1 MSKDSYYFDGKRN
14 NVAIKRVLV
23 EQVKDNEMVDTFEI
37 AEDQL
42 VAIRPGELASEPFIT
57 SGTGKPLPLRH
68 GDESAV
74 PFVGLGQR
82 GIPFCIKECS
92 FSFPLA

>member
-1 MSKDSYYFDGKRN
+1 MVMIFAMFPRYLTGLGTAVSRAALLAAWVIIKYYYPDISILPCAR
-14 NVAIKRVLV
+14 
-23 EQVKDNEMVDTFEI
+23 
-37 AEDQL
+37 
-42 VAIRPGELASEPFIT
+42 RPRPFIT
-57 SGTGKPLPLRH
+57 SGTGKPLPFRH

-74 PFVGLGQR
+74 PLVGLGQR